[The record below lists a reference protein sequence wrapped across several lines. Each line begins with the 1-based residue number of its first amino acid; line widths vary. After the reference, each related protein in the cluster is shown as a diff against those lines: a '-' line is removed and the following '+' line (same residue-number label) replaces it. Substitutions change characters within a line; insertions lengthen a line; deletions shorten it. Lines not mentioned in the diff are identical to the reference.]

1 MNVHST
7 AVKFTYDDYLLFPDD
22 GRRHELIEGDHY
34 MIPSPSERHQRI
46 AMNLSG
52 ALWQH
57 LVTRHIGRAYA
68 APFDVVLSTIDVV
81 QPDLFYVSSAKVSIV
96 TNRNILGSPD
106 LVVEILSETTRKT
119 DEIIKRKLYERFGVQ
134 EYWIIDPEIET
145 IKVYR
150 MTAQGYHRTAELS
163 READDTLSTPLL
175 QDLTLA
181 LKNIFA

>member
-1 MNVHST
+1 MTVHST
-7 AVKFTYDDYLLFPDD
+7 VVKFTYDDYLLFPDD

-34 MIPSPSERHQRI
+34 MTPSPSERHQRI

-52 ALWQH
+52 TLWRY
-57 LVTRHIGRAYA
+57 LVTRPIGRAYA

-81 QPDLFYVSSAKVSIV
+81 QPDLFFVSSAKASIV
-96 TNRNILGSPD
+96 TDRNIQGAPD

-119 DEIIKRKLYERFGVQ
+119 DEIVKRKLYERFGVP

-150 MTAQGYHRTAELS
+150 VTAQGYRRIAELS
-163 READDTLSTPLL
+163 READDTFSTPLL
-175 QDLTLA
+175 PDLTIL
-181 LKNIFA
+181 LQDIFA